1 MVEAWLIARLG
12 EKFGKLASVLLP
24 WIGAALLLVGVYLWI
39 DHRGYQRG
47 SHSRDAEVAALNGT
61 IANFKAA
68 SVAAKAK
75 NVAHVQTV
83 ETAQDAVTKGHEN
96 DYPTQL
102 ADARAALAAYKLRHP
117 ATAQG
122 DTGRD
127 QLSQVPDPAG
137 KPDADPAQAVVPVA
151 DLDACAQD
159 YVLATSLQSWI
170 RDQAAI
176 VR

>member
-1 MVEAWLIARLG
+1 MPALLIIWRFA
-12 EKFGKLASVLLP
+12 KPLLP
-24 WIGAALLLVGVYLWI
+24 YIAAILVVVGLLSAYG
-39 DHRGYQRG
+39 HREYGRG

-127 QLSQVPDPAG
+127 QLSEVPDAPS
-137 KPDADPAQAVVPVA
+137 KPDADPAQTVVPVA